1 MIRMDQGEGRYRV
14 ILIGIGDNTE
24 EKKESF
30 CKNISENY
38 GISFPLLKKIV
49 DRCPII
55 LKKNLS
61 LKNAETLAKTL
72 RSFGAMVS
80 IEKKDDFPVVFLE
93 FQEMVPY
100 QLALESSY
108 LRRTQSGAWNVIG
121 RAKNISNESLNDIW
135 VLVQL
140 FDNLE
145 EFITFEETPIPINP
159 LPPGEASPFKV
170 VFEGD
175 LPILRVSITFKN
187 SSGYPL
193 PTEDR
198 RKKKEWV
205 EVGIKD
211 ENGGRPQSIEITEPS
226 ERILV
231 EKFSDVQRE
240 SIQPSE
246 PEVTPFPPEESWE
259 MEGKGGERDLAEAP
273 LLRFKDVS
281 LEIMSETKEKRE
293 DITLRMLDEN
303 ENQRG
308 EELET
313 LLENEP
319 TQTGSLPVSP
329 SSFDENTQFI
339 EEISG
344 RTGEEEEEEEEEEEK
359 PHPFPWIED
368 FRNSIGTYYKI
379 KRDIFSIWFETR
391 QKEDG
396 FANHLH
402 SLLTILVH
410 ARFDQMSQSGEALEN
425 TQKVFKQI
433 VQPKL
438 RLEEIPPLAG
448 TKFFSGEN
456 WRDLF
461 HRAFPKLKQVANNIL
476 EIKRWNALDLERLI
490 QVIPH
495 MSDKNSRMTVRWI
508 NELIPDFVE
517 IDFTNTP
524 ISIGESLYRVASR
537 LGVVDPHF
545 DYYQGMNSMGDIKI
559 QSFAQAAFPQY
570 PMKIEEPMTWVGM
583 EEEEG
588 GHCLSIQP
596 RCEGCLFESFC
607 AKLYFDF
614 NPSEK
619 AMRGRW

>member
-1 MIRMDQGEGRYRV
+1 
-14 ILIGIGDNTE
+14 
-24 EKKESF
+24 
-30 CKNISENY
+30 
-38 GISFPLLKKIV
+38 
-49 DRCPII
+49 
-55 LKKNLS
+55 
-61 LKNAETLAKTL
+61 
-72 RSFGAMVS
+72 
-80 IEKKDDFPVVFLE
+80 
-93 FQEMVPY
+93 MVPY

-121 RAKNISNESLNDIW
+121 RAKNISNKSLNDIW

-319 TQTGSLPVSP
+319 SQTGSLPVSP

-344 RTGEEEEEEEEEEEK
+344 RTGEEEEEEEEEK

-368 FRNSIGTYYKI
+368 FRNSIETYYKI

-448 TKFFSGEN
+448 TKFFSEEN

>member
-259 MEGKGGERDLAEAP
+259 MEGKGGERLG
-273 LLRFKDVS
+273 
-281 LEIMSETKEKRE
+281 
-293 DITLRMLDEN
+293 
-303 ENQRG
+303 RG
-308 EELET
+308 
-313 LLENEP
+313 P
-319 TQTGSLPVSP
+319 
-329 SSFDENTQFI
+329 FI
-339 EEISG
+339 EI
-344 RTGEEEEEEEEEEEK
+344 
-359 PHPFPWIED
+359 
-368 FRNSIGTYYKI
+368 
-379 KRDIFSIWFETR
+379 
-391 QKEDG
+391 
-396 FANHLH
+396 
-402 SLLTILVH
+402 
-410 ARFDQMSQSGEALEN
+410 
-425 TQKVFKQI
+425 
-433 VQPKL
+433 
-438 RLEEIPPLAG
+438 
-448 TKFFSGEN
+448 
-456 WRDLF
+456 
-461 HRAFPKLKQVANNIL
+461 
-476 EIKRWNALDLERLI
+476 
-490 QVIPH
+490 
-495 MSDKNSRMTVRWI
+495 
-508 NELIPDFVE
+508 
-517 IDFTNTP
+517 
-524 ISIGESLYRVASR
+524 
-537 LGVVDPHF
+537 
-545 DYYQGMNSMGDIKI
+545 
-559 QSFAQAAFPQY
+559 
-570 PMKIEEPMTWVGM
+570 
-583 EEEEG
+583 
-588 GHCLSIQP
+588 
-596 RCEGCLFESFC
+596 
-607 AKLYFDF
+607 
-614 NPSEK
+614 
-619 AMRGRW
+619 

>member
-1 MIRMDQGEGRYRV
+1 
-14 ILIGIGDNTE
+14 
-24 EKKESF
+24 
-30 CKNISENY
+30 
-38 GISFPLLKKIV
+38 
-49 DRCPII
+49 
-55 LKKNLS
+55 
-61 LKNAETLAKTL
+61 
-72 RSFGAMVS
+72 
-80 IEKKDDFPVVFLE
+80 
-93 FQEMVPY
+93 
-100 QLALESSY
+100 
-108 LRRTQSGAWNVIG
+108 
-121 RAKNISNESLNDIW
+121 
-135 VLVQL
+135 
-140 FDNLE
+140 
-145 EFITFEETPIPINP
+145 
-159 LPPGEASPFKV
+159 
-170 VFEGD
+170 
-175 LPILRVSITFKN
+175 
-187 SSGYPL
+187 
-193 PTEDR
+193 
-198 RKKKEWV
+198 
-205 EVGIKD
+205 
-211 ENGGRPQSIEITEPS
+211 
-226 ERILV
+226 
-231 EKFSDVQRE
+231 
-240 SIQPSE
+240 
-246 PEVTPFPPEESWE
+246 
-259 MEGKGGERDLAEAP
+259 
-273 LLRFKDVS
+273 
-281 LEIMSETKEKRE
+281 
-293 DITLRMLDEN
+293 
-303 ENQRG
+303 
-308 EELET
+308 
-313 LLENEP
+313 
-319 TQTGSLPVSP
+319 
-329 SSFDENTQFI
+329 
-339 EEISG
+339 
-344 RTGEEEEEEEEEEEK
+344 
-359 PHPFPWIED
+359 
-368 FRNSIGTYYKI
+368 
-379 KRDIFSIWFETR
+379 
-391 QKEDG
+391 
-396 FANHLH
+396 
-402 SLLTILVH
+402 
-410 ARFDQMSQSGEALEN
+410 MSQSGEALEN

-448 TKFFSGEN
+448 TKFFSEEN